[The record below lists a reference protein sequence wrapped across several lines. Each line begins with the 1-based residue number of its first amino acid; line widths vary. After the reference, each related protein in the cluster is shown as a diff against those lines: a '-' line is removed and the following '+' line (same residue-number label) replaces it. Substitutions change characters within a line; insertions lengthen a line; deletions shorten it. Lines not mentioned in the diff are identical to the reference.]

1 MTNICIYVYV
11 LIVWNSLRMIKR
23 QYQDSLSGMVLIWI
37 NRFLTDWINDNL
49 NDSYLNCLFCSFSIC
64 FTITKF
70 FIAFTS
76 FKFVFKPILCL
87 LNDMSFIFKH
97 LFSRFCIAFFA
108 YVYGYFCSHHVFY
121 RLDVNE
127 CIERRMCPGYCENT
141 IGSYICTSKN
151 RLKIDPYEDCPP
163 GYQWESTTGLCS
175 GI

>member
-1 MTNICIYVYV
+1 MYMYWLFETP
-11 LIVWNSLRMIKR
+11 WRMIKR

-70 FIAFTS
+70 SLLSQVSSSSSSLFY
-76 FKFVFKPILCL
+76 VCL
-87 LNDMSFIFKH
+87 MIWA
-97 LFSRFCIAFFA
+97 LFSNIFFWDFA
-108 YVYGYFCSHHVFY
+108 LHFLLMSMVIFVRIMYYY